1 MAENQSDMQL
11 FAAITDGAWTPVFGD
26 TPSDKESAAS
36 CKEGLNRLLVELLR
50 SENVIVLTGL
60 GTSLCLSD
68 NKGKRIAPTM
78 SDLWDGA
85 RNKTGDAVF
94 DGYLTE
100 VNYPNTEPSDDTPK
114 EAKQNENIE
123 LLLSQCHIAHEYIKH
138 KHKDE
143 AEGKAK
149 NLNEFIA
156 DIEHSIVE
164 ECSFV
169 NDDSSLDVHE
179 SFLRR
184 IARRSTR
191 LPRTKIFTTN
201 YDLCFE
207 SAASR
212 INFVAVDGFSHSF
225 PQQFD
230 SSYFAYDLVRR
241 NEDGST
247 PDFIPNVFHLY
258 KMHGSV
264 DWQNDAGV
272 IRKQSKPTSPVLVF
286 PRYSKFEASYE
297 HPFLEFMARF
307 QSALRQPK
315 TSLLII
321 GFGFN
326 DKHITQP
333 ILSAIRSNVGLRVA
347 VVDPSLKE
355 QPSDASNEIQRLIK
369 SGDQRLAL
377 VSAPFEEFVPLLP
390 DLIAETEEER
400 HRGRLLGSKA

>member
-1 MAENQSDMQL
+1 MSTSSISIMAED
-11 FAAITDGAWTPVFGD
+11 
-26 TPSDKESAAS
+26 
-36 CKEGLNRLLVELLR
+36 
-50 SENVIVLTGL
+50 
-60 GTSLCLSD
+60 
-68 NKGKRIAPTM
+68 
-78 SDLWDGA
+78 
-85 RNKTGDAVF
+85 
-94 DGYLTE
+94 
-100 VNYPNTEPSDDTPK
+100 
-114 EAKQNENIE
+114 
-123 LLLSQCHIAHEYIKH
+123 
-138 KHKDE
+138 
-143 AEGKAK
+143 KAK
-149 NLNEFIA
+149 KLNKFIA

-169 NDDSSLDVHE
+169 NDNSTLDVHE

-333 ILSAIRSNVGLRVA
+333 IMSAIRSNVGLRVA

-355 QPSDASNEIQRLIK
+355 QPSDASSEIQRLIE
-369 SGDQRLAL
+369 SGDQRLSL
-377 VSAPFEEFVPLLP
+377 ISARFEEFVPLLP

-400 HRGRLLGSKA
+400 HRGRLLGSKV